1 MYAQHKRKKRLMSE
15 INVVP
20 YIDVMLVLLVIFMI
34 TAPLLTQGIKVDLP
48 EAQARPVNIQ
58 DNETIVVTVDK
69 KGAYYLDDREIGV
82 EALRE
87 KVSKILRLR
96 PQTPVVVRGDHQVSY
111 GKVVAVMTILQEA
124 GAPTVGLATQSPKQS
139 ER

>member
-1 MYAQHKRKKRLMSE
+1 M
-15 INVVP
+15 
-20 YIDVMLVLLVIFMI
+20 
-34 TAPLLTQGIKVDLP
+34 
-48 EAQARPVNIQ
+48 
-58 DNETIVVTVDK
+58 TVDK
-69 KGAYYLDDREIGV
+69 AGAYYLDDRKIGV

-96 PQTPVVVRGDHQVSY
+96 PRTPVVVRGDHQVSY